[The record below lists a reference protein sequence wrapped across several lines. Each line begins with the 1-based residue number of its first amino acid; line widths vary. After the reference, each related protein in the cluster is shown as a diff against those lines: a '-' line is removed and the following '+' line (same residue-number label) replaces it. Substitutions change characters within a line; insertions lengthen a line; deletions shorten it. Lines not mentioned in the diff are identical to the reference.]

1 MVKRLISNLIA
12 ASDCSKRPLS
22 SVALEMLRL
31 RLSGARLGFSEY
43 FDFRLYEGDLNHAEK
58 TQFAGW
64 YLQGVLEDILIDD
77 YARFMSLDKITMYT
91 LLNGFGLAIPK
102 LRAAY
107 RSSRPSG
114 LLQLNSEAELA
125 AYLQT
130 PGATPVYVKPSLGS
144 YGRGNTLVQAANEDQ
159 LTLGDGSKV
168 SVQEFCSS
176 LDDRHGLGWVLQEPL
191 TPHAG
196 INAICGGKI
205 SGVRIHTFLSKSG
218 PTVTKAIWKVNVG
231 KDDSDNFQHGASG
244 NMLAALDINSGQV
257 TRLVKGTGAT
267 QVVNPPHPVT
277 GAVLLGFRL
286 PWWNEIKALV
296 CDAQLAFPGFICPGW
311 DIAVCEDGPKILEV
325 NYFGDIDLS
334 QHCHRQGFLDD
345 QFMALLRGRGLDG
358 LLHAAESPRKRSPI
372 NQRLGS
378 RKHHW
383 PW

>member
-1 MVKRLISNLIA
+1 MVKRLISSLMA
-12 ASDCSKRPLS
+12 ASARSKRPVL

-31 RLSGARLGFSEY
+31 RLGGARLGFSEY
-43 FDFRLYEGDLNHAEK
+43 FDFRLYESDLSHAEK

-77 YARFMSLDKITMYT
+77 YARFLSLDKITMYT
-91 LLNGFGLAIPK
+91 LLNGFGLAVPQ

-107 RSSRPSG
+107 RSSRPSS
-114 LLQLNSEAELA
+114 LVQLNTEAQLA

-144 YGRGNTLVQAANEDQ
+144 YGRGNTLVRDAAQDQ
-159 LTLGDGSKV
+159 LTLGDGSKI
-168 SVQEFCSS
+168 SVQEFCRS

-191 TPHAG
+191 APHAS

-205 SGVRIHTFLSKSG
+205 SGVRIHTFLSKDG
-218 PTVTKAIWKVNVG
+218 PVVTKAIWKINVG
-231 KDDSDNFQHGASG
+231 KEDSDNFQHGASG
-244 NMLAALDINSGQV
+244 NMLAALDIETGQV
-257 TRLVKGTGAT
+257 TRLVKGTGAS
-267 QVVNPPHPVT
+267 QVVNPLHPVT
-277 GAVLLGFRL
+277 GAVLLGFTL
-286 PWWNEIKALV
+286 PWWSEIKALV

-334 QHCHRQGFLDD
+334 QHAHRQGFLDD
-345 QFMALLRGRGLDG
+345 QFMALLRARGLDG
-358 LLHAAESPRKRSPI
+358 LLEGAAAAQSRSPV
-372 NQRLGS
+372 NQRLGR

-383 PW
+383 SW

>member
-1 MVKRLISNLIA
+1 MPTDLISTLLQ
-12 ASDCSKRPLS
+12 ASAHSGRSLY
-22 SVALEMLRL
+22 ALAFEMMKL

-43 FDFRLYEGDLNHAEK
+43 FDFRLYQTDLNYDEK
-58 TQFAGW
+58 TRFAGW
-64 YLQGVLEDILIDD
+64 HLQGVLEDILIDD
-77 YARFMSLDKITMYT
+77 YARFLSLDKITMYT

-107 RSSRPSG
+107 RSARPG
-114 LLQLNSEAELA
+114 ALLQLDSEAALA

-130 PGATPVYVKPSLGS
+130 PGATPVYIKPSLGS
-144 YGRGNTLVQAANEDQ
+144 YGRGNTLVRAANQ
-159 LTLGDGSKV
+159 GVLTLGDGS
-168 SVQEFCSS
+168 QIEADAFCKS

-191 TPHAG
+191 APHPS

-205 SGVRIHTFLSKSG
+205 SGVRIHTFLSTDG
-218 PTVTKAIWKVNVG
+218 PKVTKAIWKINVG

-244 NMLAALDINSGQV
+244 NMLAALDIGTGRV
-257 TRLVKGTGAT
+257 TRLVSGTGAA

-277 GAVLLGFRL
+277 GAALLGFTL

-296 CDAQLAFPGFICPGW
+296 CDAQLAFPGFVCPGW

-334 QHCHRQGFLDD
+334 QHAHRQGFLDD
-345 QFMALLRGRGLDG
+345 PFMALLRGRRLDG
-358 LLHAAESPRKRSPI
+358 LLYSAARSQKRSPL